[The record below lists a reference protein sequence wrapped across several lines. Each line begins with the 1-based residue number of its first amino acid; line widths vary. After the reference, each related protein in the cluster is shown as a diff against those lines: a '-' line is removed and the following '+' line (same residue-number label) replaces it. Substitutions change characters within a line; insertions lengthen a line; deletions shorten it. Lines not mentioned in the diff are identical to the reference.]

1 MVWGSAPRGI
11 DDLVARVSKN
21 DPALVSLCLLKGRR
35 FNDADAEALASALER
50 NTNLRELSATAHA
63 VSTAAATALARAL
76 AANRTLYSLDL
87 GNRSFGD
94 EGLVALAPGIAAS
107 ASLVQL
113 NLEAK
118 GLTAAG
124 CATLGEALAANSR
137 TATSADRTEYT
148 GIAELLLGQNSLG
161 GDGLSALL
169 EGVGSS
175 VGLHTLDLSSCS
187 LEGKGAVQPLA
198 AALQQGKLPSLG
210 VLRLDGNTLSGT
222 GIAALADSFGAAAS
236 LQQLHLQRCCL
247 GPEAA
252 AALAPALP
260 SALQVLNLAGN
271 TIGSRGALALA
282 AAMTAGSVP
291 QLHKLVLCDCG
302 LGDDGIAA
310 VAAALGATAAGS
322 LTLDLSGNT
331 AGSAAMAALAAA
343 PLTALCLHDCK
354 LGGPG
359 GGAVELTA
367 LLAQPASFAQLK
379 ELDLSGNGLEA
390 SQLQALLKA
399 AMADAGSLP
408 CLRLLVIAANPG
420 AAEAEVADAV
430 ERLQDLRPDLD
441 VVRRAADTGE
451 GGLMG

>member
-1 MVWGSAPRGI
+1 MPE
-11 DDLVARVSKN
+11 
-21 DPALVSLCLLKGRR
+21 LL
-35 FNDADAEALASALER
+35 LPLMPQ
-50 NTNLRELSATAHA
+50 
-63 VSTAAATALARAL
+63 
-76 AANRTLYSLDL
+76 
-87 GNRSFGD
+87 
-94 EGLVALAPGIAAS
+94 GLVALAPGIAAS

-137 TATSADRTEYT
+137 TATSADRTGYT

-175 VGLHTLDLSSCS
+175 VGLRTLDLSSCS
-187 LEGKGAVQPLA
+187 LEGEGAVQPLA

-222 GIAALADSFGAAAS
+222 GIAALADTFGAAAS

-322 LTLDLSGNT
+322 LALDLSGNT

-390 SQLQALLKA
+390 SQLLAVLEA

-430 ERLQDLRPDLD
+430 ERLQELRPDLD